1 MDNQTIKYIT
11 NEMIPFTTSNLRLS
25 KINSE
30 TFNQLKYTDK
40 NNLCKDL
47 VKLVK
52 KNLYTVKYFDQ
63 NPTTFIMTKKNFT
76 DGFNETLEK
85 YGFEKLDILYVF
97 VYVNKTTLRFNVYLK
112 NAQKDFIFEAFDFKI
127 L

>member
-11 NEMIPFTTSNLRLS
+11 NQMMPFTTAKLRLS
-25 KINSE
+25 KINSK
-30 TFNQLKYTDK
+30 TFDKLTYTDK

-63 NPTTFIMTKKNFT
+63 SPTTFIMTKKNFT

-85 YGFEKLDILYVF
+85 NGFEKLNILYVF

-112 NAQKDFIFEAFDFKI
+112 TVQKESIFEAFDFKI
-127 L
+127 I

>member
-25 KINSE
+25 KINSK

-63 NPTTFIMTKKNFT
+63 NPTTFIITKKNFT
-76 DGFNETLEK
+76 DGFNKTLEK
-85 YGFEKLDILYVF
+85 HGFEKLDILYVF
-97 VYVNKTTLRFNVYLK
+97 VYVNKTTLRFNIYLK
-112 NAQKDFIFEAFDFKI
+112 NAQKNSIFEAFDFKI